1 MRHPLIQFDQIFS
14 VLALFALLAF
24 LNAPMAHG
32 QSAHAAQAKP
42 QSAARDADPLATLLA
57 QAQDALDR
65 KDFAAAIPL
74 LEKIA
79 AARASDA
86 LPHFELAFAYSGLKK
101 SAEAIAEYRRA
112 VSLDPKLAPA
122 HLNLGLELLESDPI
136 SAADSFRRAAEL
148 LPGQSRPLYL
158 LGQALERGG
167 RRSEAIQQY
176 HAALAITPKDDAILF
191 ALSRALLADGQ
202 LAPAEANFRELL
214 VLKPDSAPAQLGLA
228 ESLLSQ
234 QKTAPAAEALADYLK
249 KVPDDTHARFELAVA
264 LENLNRL
271 DDSLHELDQLDQ
283 HAAPAP
289 DSLKLRGS
297 IYLQQKKWPD
307 AGASLEKAVAA
318 SPDDTQLHLWLG
330 QAKMELHDYAAAEK
344 ELRRCLELSPG
355 NSDALRQLVPVYYLS
370 GQYGPT
376 ISTLDLLAK
385 RETPAPLDWFF
396 RALSCDKLG
405 RKAEAAEAYRKF
417 LELDRGQRPDQEFQA
432 QARLELLL
440 RELSRSGK

>member
-1 MRHPLIQFDQIFS
+1 VKRPFIQLGQIFPAI
-14 VLALFALLAF
+14 ALIAF
-24 LNAPMAHG
+24 ISSPIIPSIRAQSSRPVPTNA
-32 QSAHAAQAKP
+32 QS
-42 QSAARDADPLATLLA
+42 ADPLAPLLS
-57 QAQDALDR
+57 QAQNALDR
-65 KDFAAAIPL
+65 NDFASAVPL

-79 AARASDA
+79 AARPSDA
-86 LPHFELAFAYSGLKK
+86 LPHFELGF
-101 SAEAIAEYRRA
+101 AEYRRA

-122 HLNLGLELLESDPI
+122 QLNLGLELLNSDPI
-136 SAADSFRRAAEL
+136 SAADSFRRAVEL

-167 RRSEAIQQY
+167 KRSEAIQQY
-176 HAALAITPKDDAILF
+176 HAALAITPKDDATLF

-202 LAPAEANFRELL
+202 LAPAETNFRQLL

-234 QKTAPAAEALADYLK
+234 QKTAPAAETLADYLK
-249 KVPDDTHARFELAVA
+249 KVPDDAHARFELAVA
-264 LENLNRL
+264 FENLDRL
-271 DDSLHELDQLDQ
+271 DDSLHELDQFDQ
-283 HAAPAP
+283 HAAPTS

-318 SPDDTQLHLWLG
+318 SPGDPQLHLWLG
-330 QAKMELHDYAAAEK
+330 QAKMEMHDYTAAEK

-370 GQYGPT
+370 GQYQPT

-385 RETPAPLDWFF
+385 RETPEPLDWFF

-417 LELDRGQRPDQEFQA
+417 LELDRGQRPDQDFQA
-432 QARLELLL
+432 QARLELLQ